1 MAEKKVKLTIDGIE
15 VEAPADYNVIQAAE
29 LVGIEIPH
37 FCYHPALSV
46 SGNCRMCLVEL
57 EINGKKLPKLQTS
70 CTTKVQEGMVVYTNT
85 ENVQNARKAVL
96 EFTLINHPVDCP
108 ICDQA
113 GECKLQDYYFK
124 YSLQPSRFELE
135 KVHKPKRVDIGP
147 RLILDAERCI
157 LCTRCVRFLKEYTG
171 TEELGIFNRGDRSEV
186 GLYDGK
192 VVDNP
197 YSMNLADLC
206 PVGAITTKDFR
217 FKSRV
222 WFLKSTPSI
231 CPGCERGCNIYIDT
245 KDNYIMRI
253 RPRHNDDVNGYFMCD
268 DGRLLYHRYYER
280 SRLSDPM
287 KRVDGELKVVSWS
300 DAGWQIRED
309 LRDIKKA
316 GGKIV
321 AIASAHGSNEDLYLF
336 SKLMKD
342 YVGAEVYYKRDY
354 DASGYM
360 VEEDDKL
367 IKADKNPNKKGAE
380 NLGMKEFPGGEAIK
394 DASAVIIWGEGF
406 ERYVSSLDVL
416 KDKKVVFV
424 GQFVN
429 DIVNYADFVLPA
441 LIFAERDGTF
451 TNFEGK
457 VQEFSKAIEGPANAL
472 PEWEIFSLLLHAYGY
487 EKYYDDIKQVQAEIK
502 GYETV

>member
-1 MAEKKVKLTIDGIE
+1 MAEKKVKILIDGIE
-15 VEAPADYNVIQAAE
+15 VEAPVGYNVIQAAE

-46 SGNCRMCLVEL
+46 SGNCRMCLIEL
-57 EINGKKLPKLQTS
+57 ELNGRKFPKLQAA
-70 CTTKVQEGMVVYTNT
+70 CATKVQEGMVVYTNT
-85 ENVQNARKAVL
+85 EKVQEARKGVL
-96 EFTLINHPVDCP
+96 ELTLINHPVDCP

-113 GECKLQDYYFK
+113 GECRLQDYYFT
-124 YSLQPSRFELE
+124 YSLQPSRFNFE

-222 WFLKSTPSI
+222 WFLKSTPSV

-253 RPRHNDDVNGYFMCD
+253 RPRENAQVNGYFMCD
-268 DGRLLYHRYYER
+268 DGRLLYHRYYKK
-280 SRLSDPM
+280 SRLTDPM
-287 KRVDGELKVVSWS
+287 SKIEGDLKVISWS
-300 DAGWQIRED
+300 DVGWQVRE
-309 LRDIKKA
+309 LIKKSVKDD
-316 GGKIV
+316 GRVV
-321 AIASAHGSNEDLYLF
+321 AIASTQGSNEDLYLF
-336 SKLMKD
+336 NKLMKD
-342 YVGAEVYYKRDY
+342 YVGADIYYKRDF
-354 DASGYM
+354 DADGYL
-360 VEEDDKL
+360 VEEDEKL
-367 IKADKNPNKKGAE
+367 IRADKNPNRKGAE
-380 NLGMKEFPGGEAIK
+380 NLKMKEFSGDDVLK
-394 DASAVIIWGEGF
+394 DASVVIIWGEGI
-406 ERYVSSLDVL
+406 ERYVSSLDIL
-416 KDKKVVFV
+416 KGKKVIYI
-424 GQFVN
+424 GSFVN
-429 DIVNYADFVLPA
+429 EIIDYADIVLPT

-451 TNFEGK
+451 TNFEGI
-457 VQEFSKAIEGPANAL
+457 VQKFSKAVDGPENAKPGWL
-472 PEWEIFSLLLHAYGY
+472 IFGMLLHSFGHSVEY
-487 EKYYDDIKQVQAEIK
+487 KDIRQIQAELEGI
-502 GYETV
+502 ETV